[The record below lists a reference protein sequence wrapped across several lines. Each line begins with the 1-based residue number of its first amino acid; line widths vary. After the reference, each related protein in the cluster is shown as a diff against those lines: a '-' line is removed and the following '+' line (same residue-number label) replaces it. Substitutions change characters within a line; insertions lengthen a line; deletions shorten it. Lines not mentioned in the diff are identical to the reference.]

1 VCAPSECK
9 PSDDLSGSRLRI
21 IVERGAWRI
30 SAVDPI
36 DIPVAGCQPSGR
48 VGSFRRGGISA
59 GKRYVE
65 RTTAEGNWACQKQAI
80 KYVL

>member
-1 VCAPSECK
+1 MCAPSECK
-9 PSDDLSGSRLRI
+9 PSDDLSGSRLRTT
-21 IVERGAWRI
+21 VERSAWRI

-36 DIPVAGCQPSGR
+36 DIPVAGCPPSRR
-48 VGSFRRGGISA
+48 VASWRRGGIRP